1 MNELIVGIKIF
12 ACAGIAWR
20 IYTYQWPR
28 ESRYRFWVTLAAYI
42 TMFLVGGQAVC
53 LMTDAPQYAKLFD
66 AGFYLAVLVLVLQA
80 RGNVANIL
88 KVNYDWDG
96 SDRRGVR

>member
-1 MNELIVGIKIF
+1 MNELILAVKVF
-12 ACAGIAWR
+12 ACSGIAWR
-20 IYTYQWPR
+20 IFTYKWPR
-28 ESRYRFWVTLAAYI
+28 ESRYRFLATLAAYV

-53 LMTDAPQYAKLFD
+53 LMTGAPQYAKWFD

-88 KVNYDWDG
+88 KVDYGWG
-96 SDRRGVR
+96 GEERRRAG

>member
-20 IYTYQWPR
+20 IYTYRWPR
-28 ESRYRFWVTLAAYI
+28 ESRYRFWVTFTAYM
-42 TMFLVGGQAVC
+42 TMLLVGGQAVC
-53 LMTDAPQYAKLFD
+53 LATGGNQFAPWFD
-66 AGFYLAVLVLVLQA
+66 VGFYVAILVLVIQA